1 MRNDQ
6 VAGIG
11 QDYQFQSLM
20 NSAFDMT
27 FRFGVSCPG
36 NCHLKS
42 WLVDTSADGEKWR
55 DVDHKENNEQPNG
68 TYFTS
73 TFPVVGGVECRF
85 IRLANIS
92 RNHFG
97 DGVLRISAWEILG
110 SVVGWRP
117 SARRL

>member
-11 QDYQFQSLM
+11 QDYQFESLM
-20 NSAFDMT
+20 NFAFDMT
-27 FRFGVSCPG
+27 FRFGVPCPG

-42 WLVDTSADGEKWR
+42 WLVETSADGEKWR
-55 DVDHKENNEQPNG
+55 EVDHKENNEQVNG
-68 TYFTS
+68 TYFTGA
-73 TFPVVGGVECRF
+73 FPVVGSVESRF
-85 IRLANIS
+85 IWLANIG

-97 DGVLRISAWEILG
+97 DDVLGISAWEILG

-117 SARRL
+117 SPRRL